1 MTEASAAKKSTKPAG
16 TKKKAKRGIGVPSS
30 LTVKHLGDLIDVDP
44 ITVIKAL
51 MKKGIMVTIN
61 QLIDYNT
68 AAMVAKDLEVE
79 VHEEPSVE
87 QVNEAPKYHRFAIDD
102 ESNRQPRPPVIT
114 IMGHVDHGKTR
125 LLDAIRQTNVMDS
138 EAGGI
143 TQHIGAYQVEV
154 KEQKITFLD
163 TPGHEAFTAMR
174 ARGAHVTDIAI
185 LVVAADDGIMPQT
198 IEAINHAK
206 AAEVPIVIAVNKI
219 DKPEAD
225 VDRVKQQ
232 LTEHNLLIEEWGGE
246 IICIPLS
253 AKTGEGIPDLLEHL
267 LLVAEMLEL
276 TADPE
281 RKALGLVIESEMDT
295 TKGPLATVLIQQ
307 GTLKVGDSVVVGD
320 TWGKIKAMFNDKGKH
335 ARKAGP
341 SKPVEIMGLN
351 KVPVAGDGLKAVTDD
366 KTARTQVQKALREKE
381 TETMQA
387 AKLLSLEDI
396 YKQIKSGAVKE
407 LKIILKTDVQ
417 GSVDP
422 IKSSLERLEVEGV
435 KVRIIHTGT
444 GTITEQ
450 DVFLAVASQAIVI
463 GFNTRPEEGAR
474 RLADNEGVDIRA
486 YDVIYHLLEDV
497 EKALN
502 GLLEPVIIEVVDGHA
517 EVRAVFKVG
526 KRDLIAGSYITDGKM
541 NRGALA
547 RIIRAGEMIHEAN
560 INSLK
565 RFKDDAREV
574 LTGFECGIGVEG
586 FADFKVGDIIESY
599 HQEEA
604 HRGQV

>member
-1 MTEASAAKKSTKPAG
+1 MTEASAAKESTKSAG
-16 TKKKAKRGIGVPSS
+16 PKKKAKRGIGVPGS
-30 LTVKHLGDLIDVDP
+30 LTVKQFGDLIDVDP
-44 ITVIKAL
+44 VTVIKDL

-68 AAMVAKDLEVE
+68 AAMVARNLGVE
-79 VHEEPSVE
+79 VHEEVLE
-87 QVNEAPKYHRFAIDD
+87 RVKEAPKYHRFAIDD
-102 ESNRQPRPPVIT
+102 EGNRKPRPPVVT

-143 TQHIGAYQVEV
+143 TQHIGAYQVEING
-154 KEQKITFLD
+154 QKITFLD

-174 ARGAHVTDIAI
+174 ARGAHATDIAI

-198 IEAINHAK
+198 IEAIDHAK
-206 AAEVPIVIAVNKI
+206 AAEVPIVIAINKI
-219 DKPEAD
+219 DKPEAN

-232 LTEHNLLIEEWGGE
+232 LTEHELLIEEWGGD

-253 AKTGEGIPDLLEHL
+253 AKNGDGIPDLLEHL

-276 TADPE
+276 TADPD
-281 RKALGLVIESEMDT
+281 RKTLGLVIESEMDT
-295 TKGPLATVLIQQ
+295 TKGPLATVLVQQ

-320 TWGKIKAMFNDKGKH
+320 TWGKVKAMFNDKGKH
-335 ARKAGP
+335 TRKAGP
-341 SKPVEIMGLN
+341 STPVEIMGLN
-351 KVPVAGDGLKAVTDD
+351 SVPQAGDGLKAVADD
-366 KTARTQVQKALREKE
+366 KTARAQVQKAQREKE

-387 AKLLSLEDI
+387 AKLLALEDI
-396 YKQIKSGAVKE
+396 YKQIKSGQFKE
-407 LKIILKTDVQ
+407 LKIVLKTDVQ

-435 KVRIIHTGT
+435 KVRIIHSGT

-450 DVFLAVASQAIVI
+450 DVFLAVASQAVVI

-474 RLADNEGVDIRA
+474 RLADNEGVDIRC
-486 YDVIYHLLEDV
+486 YDVIYHLLEDI
-497 EKALN
+497 EKALS

-517 EVRAVFKVG
+517 EVRAVFSVG
-526 KRDLIAGSYITDGKM
+526 RRDIIAGSYITDGKV

-547 RIIRAGEMIHEAN
+547 RVVRDGEMIQEST
-560 INSLK
+560 ISSLK
-565 RFKDDAREV
+565 RFKDDVREV
-574 LTGFECGIGVEG
+574 ATGFECGIGVDG
-586 FADFKVGDIIESY
+586 FANFEVGDIIESY
-599 HQEEA
+599 HKEEA
-604 HRGQV
+604 HRGTS